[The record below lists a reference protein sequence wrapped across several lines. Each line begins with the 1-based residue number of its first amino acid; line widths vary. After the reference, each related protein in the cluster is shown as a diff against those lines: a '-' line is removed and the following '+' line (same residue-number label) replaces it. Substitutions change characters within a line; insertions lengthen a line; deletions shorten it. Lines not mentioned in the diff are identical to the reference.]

1 MPQLNKY
8 VTTCACREIL
18 KTNEQCVNFLWS
30 MHTEECV
37 EECVEVCVEVCVE
50 LKPQVFSLSEESSG
64 NQDTMDS
71 QE

>member
-8 VTTCACREIL
+8 VTTRACREIL

-37 EECVEVCVEVCVE
+37 EVCVK

>member
-8 VTTCACREIL
+8 VTTRACREIL
-18 KTNEQCVNFLWS
+18 KTNEPCVNFLWS

-37 EECVEVCVEVCVE
+37 EVCVEVCVK

>member
-1 MPQLNKY
+1 
-8 VTTCACREIL
+8 
-18 KTNEQCVNFLWS
+18 
-30 MHTEECV
+30 MHT